1 MPIVPILKGLGGIPC
16 NAQTYVGFDGW
27 QYTPFS
33 GAKDLRMLPVRQPV
47 WEGIPLNVIV
57 DVEAIQPCFMGKW
70 SLGWKPQDSHA
81 ARIHPPTETHLRLL
95 NRKSLSNGLL
105 SIVWTNDFYDHRQ
118 SMLLILFFE
127 NKLQVEPVKWLVA
140 EKATVNI
147 LCSKLC
153 TFCNVCVVKLHSP
166 SPHLKFQKLNRQ
178 TSCQSLS
185 SKKQLPKHIALH
197 GGDYIIISQNLFF
210 IAGLKTNFKVKV
222 KVNSISFYK
231 SSCSATCWLKV

>member
-1 MPIVPILKGLGGIPC
+1 MAIHPLFWSKGPSDATRKAASLGGH
-16 NAQTYVGFDGW
+16 
-27 QYTPFS
+27 TPERHS
-33 GAKDLRMLPVRQPV
+33 GCGGNTTLFYGKMELGLKTTRQPCCK
-47 WEGIPLNVIV
+47 
-57 DVEAIQPCFMGKW
+57 DT
-70 SLGWKPQDSHA
+70 
-81 ARIHPPTETHLRLL
+81 PPTETHLRLL

-105 SIVWTNDFYDHRQ
+105 SIEWTNDFYDHRQ

-210 IAGLKTNFKVKV
+210 IAGQENFK
-222 KVNSISFYK
+222 SF
-231 SSCSATCWLKV
+231 